1 MGSEPSKATFCS
13 YEYSMS
19 LMLCLP
25 LIPYAITFLLTGTAF
40 IWVKLIGKPDIVGV
54 STGWMCTNMIE
65 VRAYFLGLLS
75 ASVPFMHIV
84 YNGICV
90 KIFNTFMC
98 TTFRDGV
105 EYLDV
110 APDIVCWTSSTHH
123 AMLAAAVCGIIVY
136 VVGIPAY
143 VFFTLTYGQRNDK
156 FKDPEWLQVLGFLYV
171 RYGMCACLHARHVP
185 LGPLHLGSIS
195 AVAVHALRFVG
206 LPFGGKWGCCW
217 VVLLQSR
224 HSTFGSS
231 PSCCAAS
238 HSAY

>member
-1 MGSEPSKATFCS
+1 
-13 YEYSMS
+13 
-19 LMLCLP
+19 
-25 LIPYAITFLLTGTAF
+25 
-40 IWVKLIGKPDIVGV
+40 
-54 STGWMCTNMIE
+54 
-65 VRAYFLGLLS
+65 LGLLS

-90 KIFNTFMC
+90 KIFSTFMC